1 MVLVQPDGVT
11 WAITVSGEY
20 PGNTGQL
27 RSIMRNAFAA
37 AFPTS

>member
-1 MVLVQPDGVT
+1 MALVQPDGLT

-27 RSIMRNAFAA
+27 RNIMRSALAA
-37 AFPTS
+37 GFPTS